1 MGWLVDRAKERQR
14 NLSTAGTIAS
24 FAWKLGPVGVVKSQE
39 ALANR
44 LRALEEGKGEAW
56 WLEAK
61 GRPYLEAVAAV
72 LKVTPDELASW
83 IKEPRASQED
93 AARWFR
99 FEAFPRLRPLDLD
112 AEAPFPGV
120 PDVLWREDGP
130 RDPTWWH
137 APPGAGRTL
146 VGRLL
151 ARRHGWTFVRSP
163 RDLAA
168 RTFIEL
174 DAADLPDAPV
184 QSRVVVAAPHP
195 MPERLKLRGWREVR
209 GDPGW
214 EVALLEW
221 VKDRIEPGGLFDPKV
236 ATAAFAEG
244 RLPAST
250 PGALIE
256 GLAELDAL
264 GDAVL
269 SDQVPARRVL
279 SGWAQAHAGRPDR
292 AVGPASRDWLRENG
306 AWLLPQIELER
317 LSRGLPVTF
326 EDVLACM
333 PELPSASADKLH
345 AAIEAGDRDSALAML
360 RPGPDALVNAMAAL
374 RWLLPGDW
382 GLPSRVLGLLRA
394 LVVELALD
402 ERVEIHVLGAL
413 LNTREVA
420 SEVVQGL
427 ATPARLAAWTQR
439 LKSGDAADPRTA
451 LVADGLLKAFA
462 LLAAKRAAPVDGLA
476 RDLTAALRAVYGVS
490 CPDLCV
496 TARIDGADDWTSI
509 VWLTL
514 VRLGVG
520 LRPTEDQLATWA
532 FYTERALLG
541 HTNLPIAARPLLMA
555 LAAETMGA
563 IVHAEPGWRWTPPAV
578 AAVVALASG
587 EMPESAGLFA
597 LGQVR
602 SLNVQ
607 ERLCE
612 PWAASTEEMC
622 RLLWPVWREWGI
634 PDEPSPAKLAQVWAT
649 YPSDQISGRLSVQ
662 LVEHAIQGVQLPER
676 LWRLAITAEPGQR
689 ALLERAPID
698 ILCEFSR
705 RGLALLASVVWARAP
720 ERALA
725 VLADILVGEETP
737 TDSSWIVDA
746 PADRALDVLQLIER
760 SASPSWRR
768 AARRCWA
775 DPAIRARVPG
785 WEKVWAWAR
794 AEQAVEGA
802 SSEVQHA
809 GFAAGNEGG

>member
-1 MGWLVDRAKERQR
+1 MGWLVDRARERQR
-14 NLSTAGTIAS
+14 NLNTAGTIAS
-24 FAWKLGPVGVVKSQE
+24 FAWKLAPVDALKSQE

-44 LRALEEGKGEAW
+44 LRALDEGKGEAW
-56 WLEAK
+56 WLGVK
-61 GRPYLEAVAAV
+61 GRPYLEAVATV
-72 LKVTPDELASW
+72 LKVTPEELASW

-93 AARWFR
+93 ATRWFR

-112 AEAPFPGV
+112 VEAPYPGV

-137 APPGAGRTL
+137 APSGAGRTL

-174 DAADLPDAPV
+174 DAADLPDAPM
-184 QSRVVVAAPHP
+184 QSRVVVAAPYP
-195 MPERLKLRGWREVR
+195 MPERLKTRGWREVR
-209 GDPGW
+209 GEPGW
-214 EVALLEW
+214 ELALLEW
-221 VKDRIEPGGLFDPKV
+221 VNDRIEPGGLFDPKV
-236 ATAAFAEG
+236 ATAALAEG

-269 SDQVPARRVL
+269 SDQVPARRAL
-279 SGWAQAHAGRPDR
+279 SGWARAHAGRPDR
-292 AVGPASRDWLRENG
+292 AVGPASRDWLREHG

-326 EDVLACM
+326 EHVLTCM
-333 PELPSASADKLH
+333 PKLPSASADKLH
-345 AAIEAGDRDSALAML
+345 AAIEAGDRDSALAL
-360 RPGPDALVNAMAAL
+360 LCPDPDALVNAMVTL
-374 RWLLPGDW
+374 RWLLPADW
-382 GLPSRVLGLLRA
+382 GLPSRVLGLLRT

-402 ERVEIHVLGAL
+402 ERTERPVLGAL

-420 SEVVQGL
+420 SEVVQAL
-427 ATPARLAAWTQR
+427 ATPVRFAAWTQR

-462 LLAAKRAAPVDGLA
+462 LLAAKRTAPVDGLA
-476 RDLTAALRAVYGVS
+476 RDLTAALQAVYGVS
-490 CPDLCV
+490 CPELCV
-496 TARIDGADDWTSI
+496 TARIDGADDWTPI

-520 LRPTEDQLATWA
+520 LRPTEDQLSIWT
-532 FYTERALLG
+532 FYTEQALPG
-541 HTNLPIAARPLLMA
+541 YTNLPITVRPLLTA
-555 LAAETMGA
+555 LAAETLGA
-563 IVHAEPGWRWTPPAV
+563 IGRAEPGWRLTPPAV

-587 EMPESAGLFA
+587 EMPDSAGLFA

-612 PWAASTEEMC
+612 PWAASTEAMC
-622 RLLWPVWREWGI
+622 RLLWPVWGEWGI
-634 PDEPSPAKLAQVWAT
+634 PDEPSFEKLAQVWAT
-649 YPSDQISGRLSVQ
+649 YPGDQISGRLRVQ
-662 LVEHAIQGVQLPER
+662 LVGHAIQGVQLPER

-689 ALLERAPID
+689 ALLELAPID
-698 ILCEFSR
+698 ILFELAR
-705 RGLALLASVVWARAP
+705 RGLALLASVAWARAP

-725 VLADILVGEETP
+725 VLADILDGEETP
-737 TDSSWIVDA
+737 TNSAWMVVA
-746 PADRALDVLQLIER
+746 PADRALDVLMLIER

-768 AARRCWA
+768 AARWCWA
-775 DPAIRARVPG
+775 DPAIQARVPG

-794 AEQAVEGA
+794 AEQAIQGA
-802 SSEVQHA
+802 SSEGQHV
-809 GFAAGNEGG
+809 GSSAGNEGG